1 MAKLPDLLSVHGAL
15 STLVYAVSETLKPMM
30 VDVSARWRNGTYLS
44 VEIECRER
52 NKQKVIDR
60 LSHGALVGE
69 YDYRFS
75 LSYLT
80 MPADPDDWV
89 TVTAY
94 PDMHHDV
101 RIKKAKAAA

>member
-1 MAKLPDLLSVHGAL
+1 MSEIPNLLSVHGAL

-30 VDVSARWRNGTYLS
+30 VDVSARWRSGTYLS

-60 LSHGALVGE
+60 LSHGALIGN
-69 YDYRFS
+69 YDYRFR
-75 LSYLT
+75 LSYST
-80 MPADPDDWV
+80 SPADPDEWV
-89 TVTAY
+89 IVTAY

-101 RIKKAKAAA
+101 RIKKAKPA